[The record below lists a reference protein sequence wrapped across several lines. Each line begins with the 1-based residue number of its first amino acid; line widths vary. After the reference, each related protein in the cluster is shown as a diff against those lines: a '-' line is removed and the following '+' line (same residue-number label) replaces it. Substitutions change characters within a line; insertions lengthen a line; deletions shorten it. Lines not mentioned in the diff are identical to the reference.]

1 MTPNGVQMLAAVNGR
16 GAYEENGPKRQRKKA
31 RRKAAKARSYSAKA
45 RRKGISATK
54 RAKYRR
60 KAAKAT
66 RKAAKRRKK
75 ADYQK
80 YVKRMANKAG
90 LTRKQFIR
98 LLTREGLSKKEAEAT
113 AKCAYGSGSACT
125 TKAGGSEGY
134 SGRSEGP
141 YGDRG
146 LEVARKIL
154 EQYSPNGSKAE
165 IFFSNRKKGS
175 GMARKTRRKAGRKAA
190 RRGHR
195 KAARRRSHRRSRSS
209 SRRRSSGR
217 RRSSKRSRK
226 AGRRSSGRRSSRG
239 RFRRNGEDEFEM
251 NGHDYEANG
260 FEMNPYDGFEAN
272 ATKRGKSKRR
282 KSSGGGDKKFA
293 KLFAQSFGMPAG
305 LSGKSAMGTIMLDRL
320 AEQAMSGKISADAYK
335 QLRKQIAKSMYPK
348 QTGKGA
354 TIPVRVTDPI
364 SGKSKVMKVQWKGK
378 VHTAFGPFER
388 KRKGKGL
395 TYLVKGGSKGE
406 KIPDWA
412 ILGAYSD
419 MDNRAMAS
427 LDPEWAAD
435 ASARAMR
442 IASVRERVRDEEM
455 RELEEKIRRLESRKG
470 SVSDP
475 MTPNKRG
482 SRGRRRG
489 KRRMSAAQKKAL
501 VARLQAGKRKARRK
515 GRKSSRRV
523 SSRRKGRKSS
533 RRKARR
539 SSRRSS
545 RRGKGRRKARRSSR
559 RSSRRGKARRSSRRS
574 SRRGKGRRGFRRN
587 YGFGEISPVEALVG
601 VSLGAVGV
609 YLLQK
614 YLSPKI
620 VEASPSLLTYTPAI
634 VGVLGALATTF
645 LGNRFLESKRDFVN
659 ASALSMLAF
668 GGGLTITQLLPQWGL
683 NGIPYVNTSGWGS
696 RRPVGAYEL
705 RGTGAYELR
714 GAGGMGAYELRGAG
728 GLGAYPQQ
736 ALAGAQY
743 AQALAAYPQ
752 QALAGA
758 QYAQALAAYEL
769 RGAGGLGQQPMDQEL
784 LPSHA
789 DAALDWADQSTG
801 GEYVNSQLQPSAPLF
816 FQDPLANLGVPSDSG
831 GGIPSTS
838 IWNPTGE
845 GFVDPSATVGGIFDD
860 PNV

>member
-16 GAYEENGPKRQRKKA
+16 GAYAENGPKKQRKKA
-31 RRKAAKARSYSAKA
+31 RRKAAKARSYSLKA

-66 RKAAKRRKK
+66 RKSAKRKKK

-80 YVKRMANKAG
+80 YVKRLANKAG
-90 LTRKQFIR
+90 LTRKQLIQ
-98 LLTREGLSKKEAEAT
+98 LLRGEGMSKKEAEAT
-113 AKCAYGSGSACT
+113 AKCATGSGSACT
-125 TKAGGSEGY
+125 TKAGKDEGY
-134 SGRSEGP
+134 AGRSVG
-141 YGDRG
+141 GSVTS
-146 LEVARKIL
+146 LEVARNIL
-154 EQYSPNGSKAE
+154 EQYSKNGGKAE

-226 AGRRSSGRRSSRG
+226 AGRRSSGRSRSSRR

-251 NGHDYEANG
+251 NG

-272 ATKRGKSKRR
+272 AKKRGKGKKRR
-282 KSSGGGDKKFA
+282 SSGGGDKKFS

-335 QLRKQIAKSMYPK
+335 QLRRQIAKSMYPK

-364 SGKSKVMKVQWKGK
+364 SGKSKVLSVPWKGK

-501 VARLQAGKRKARRK
+501 VARLQRGRRAAAKRK
-515 GRKSSRRV
+515 GRKSGRKG
-523 SSRRKGRKSS
+523 SSRRKGRKKSRRSS
-533 RRKARR
+533 RKGYSKNGRRR
-539 SSRRSS
+539 SSRRRSH
-545 RRGKGRRKARRSSR
+545 RGRRRSSR
-559 RSSRRGKARRSSRRS
+559 RRSHRRSRRGRGRR
-574 SRRGKGRRGFRRN
+574 KGRRGFRRN
-587 YGFGEISPVEALVG
+587 YGFGEISMVEALVG
-601 VSLGAVGV
+601 ASVGAVGV

-645 LGNRFLESKRDFVN
+645 LGNKFLESKRDFVN

-668 GGGLTITQLLPQWGL
+668 GGGLTITQMLPQWGL

-736 ALAGAQY
+736 ALAGGQY

-758 QYAQALAAYEL
+758 QYAQALAAYEM
-769 RGAGGLGQQPMDQEL
+769 RGVGQQPMDQEL

-789 DAALDWADQSTG
+789 DAALDWADQSTA
-801 GEYVNSQLQPSAPLF
+801 GEYVNSQLQPTAPLF
-816 FQDPLANLGVPSDSG
+816 FQDSLANLGVPSDSG
-831 GGIPSTS
+831 GGIPSRS
-838 IWNPTGE
+838 IWDPTGE
-845 GFVDPSATVGGIFDD
+845 SFVDPSANVGGIFDD